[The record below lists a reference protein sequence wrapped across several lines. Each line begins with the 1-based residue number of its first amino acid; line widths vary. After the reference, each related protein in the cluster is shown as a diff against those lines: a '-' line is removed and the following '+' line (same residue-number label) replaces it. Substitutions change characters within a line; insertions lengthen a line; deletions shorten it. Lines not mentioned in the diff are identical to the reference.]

1 MALYLRG
8 RVDNQHLQ
16 GEMLMARATGKA
28 VVSGTDQLQPCEMP
42 STALS
47 DEQIAQRAYFKWQG
61 RGCPMGEDLQD
72 WLEAQEEL
80 RKECEQRMPDPVE
93 R

>member
-1 MALYLRG
+1 MALYLRSG
-8 RVDNQHLQ
+8 VDSQLE
-16 GEMLMARATGKA
+16 GEMLMARGTENA
-28 VVSGTDQLQPCEMP
+28 VVSGTDQLQPCETP
-42 STALS
+42 STAWS

-80 RKECEQRMPDPVE
+80 RQECEQCIPAPAKP
-93 R
+93 